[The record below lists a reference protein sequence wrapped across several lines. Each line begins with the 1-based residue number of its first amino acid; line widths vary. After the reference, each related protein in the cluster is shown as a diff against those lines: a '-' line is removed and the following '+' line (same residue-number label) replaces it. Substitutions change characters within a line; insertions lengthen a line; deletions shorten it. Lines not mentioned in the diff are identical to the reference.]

1 MADGGSIGAVAT
13 LKKAKKALETRTG
26 KFTVRR
32 KVGPTNFDLHR
43 DAYLLILN
51 GSPAEGLEA
60 LRSLGHDLDM
70 EEAANMA
77 LVWGFATYELASQ
90 KVDNESK
97 KRRREQLRMIADV
110 VRETTDQTKRLVRLY
125 EIADG
130 YWAIRAHL
138 SDSDAARVCR
148 ALARSVDPSFAKVDP
163 LEVMNALR
171 RVKGPPALAAAF
183 AKLAGWGGRNGQAI
197 TKQAIIAAASRK
209 RPQLRRSSS

>member
-1 MADGGSIGAVAT
+1 MAADGGIIGPVAT
-13 LKKAKKALETRTG
+13 SKKAKQAINVE
-26 KFTVRR
+26 
-32 KVGPTNFDLHR
+32 PSYFDRHR
-43 DAYLLILN
+43 EAYMLILN

-60 LRSLGHDLDM
+60 LRSLGHDDLDM
-70 EEAANMA
+70 DEAANMA

-183 AKLAGWGGRNGQAI
+183 AKLAGWRGRNGQAI